1 MIKVGLV
8 GCGAIGTALAEAIAH
23 PYAQHA
29 RLVGVHDLKPTAA
42 RHLAERLNPHPPILS
57 LDTLCDSSQLVVEA
71 ASADGAGAICRR
83 ALQSGCHVLIMSVG
97 ALLHDPSLLAEA
109 THLHRHIHIPSG
121 ALCGVDGLK
130 AFAQGRLERVTLTTT
145 KPPSAFAG
153 APRVAAAG
161 VNLAALKQ
169 PTVLFEG
176 TAQQA
181 VEAFPQ
187 NINVAATLVLATRG
201 TVPVHVTIVADPHA
215 TRNRHEVEAVGDC
228 GRLVTRME
236 SDPSA
241 THPRTSEVALR
252 SAVATL
258 GQILAGSH
266 IGT

>member
-8 GCGAIGTALAEAIAH
+8 GCGAIGTALAEAITG
-23 PYAQHA
+23 PYATHA
-29 RLVGVHDLKPTAA
+29 RLVALHDLKPAAA
-42 RHLAERLNPHPPILS
+42 RRLADHLTPHPPLLS
-57 LDTLCDSSQLVVEA
+57 LDTVCDSSQLVIEA
-71 ASADGAGAICRR
+71 ASADGAAAICRR
-83 ALQSGCHVLIMSVG
+83 ALQSGCHVLMMSVG
-97 ALLHDPSLLAEA
+97 ALLRDPGLLTEA
-109 THLHRHIHIPSG
+109 DRLHRHVHIPSG

-130 AFAQGRLERVTLTTT
+130 AFSQGRLERVTLTTT
-145 KPPSAFAG
+145 KPPQAFAG
-153 APRVAAAG
+153 SPGVAAAG
-161 VNLAALKQ
+161 VNLTALKE

-201 TVPVHVTIVADPHA
+201 AVPVRVTIIADPHA

-228 GRLVTRME
+228 GRLTTRME
-236 SDPSA
+236 SIAST

-258 GQILAGSH
+258 GQILEGSH
-266 IGT
+266 VGT